1 MIKIRQ
7 ANIEDAELILSLI
20 KDLAKFEQLLDS
32 VVATADDIR
41 KNVFGDNKFI
51 YVLIAEYDSNPVGF
65 ALFFHNYSTFVG
77 KPGIYLEDLYVKEE
91 YRNKGIG
98 KKLLQEIA
106 KIAVEKDCGRF
117 EWSVLTWN
125 PARKFY
131 EYLGAKSME
140 EWRVYRIEGEA
151 LRKLAE

>member
-98 KKLLQEIA
+98 KSLLQEIA